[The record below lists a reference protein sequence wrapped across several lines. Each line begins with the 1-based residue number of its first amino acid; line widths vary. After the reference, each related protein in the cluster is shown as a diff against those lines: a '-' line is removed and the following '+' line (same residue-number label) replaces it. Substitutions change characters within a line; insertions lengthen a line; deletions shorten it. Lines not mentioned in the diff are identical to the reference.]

1 MNFNEIILSA
11 LLAVCIVEIKWI
23 IIALLFPFHVIGS
36 KEMAYKAKHGKH
48 NLLLIVLAAPTGHG
62 SGGQVP

>member
-23 IIALLFPFHVIGS
+23 IIVLLFPFHVIGS
-36 KEMAYKAKHGKH
+36 KEMAY
-48 NLLLIVLAAPTGHG
+48 
-62 SGGQVP
+62 